1 MISAWDTFFEVD
13 DYYTYKK
20 PVGHGAYGVVISA
33 LDTRDNSKVRE
44 NERTG
49 GESLRG
55 CSDCSRRSI
64 CTRLPVAV
72 VLLSGLK
79 SRACLTL
86 WEFNRPR
93 WAQFFLL

>member
-64 CTRLPVAV
+64 HTRLCCGCCVDV
-72 VLLSGLK
+72 VPKVSL
-79 SRACLTL
+79 SRA
-86 WEFNRPR
+86 R
-93 WAQFFLL
+93 A